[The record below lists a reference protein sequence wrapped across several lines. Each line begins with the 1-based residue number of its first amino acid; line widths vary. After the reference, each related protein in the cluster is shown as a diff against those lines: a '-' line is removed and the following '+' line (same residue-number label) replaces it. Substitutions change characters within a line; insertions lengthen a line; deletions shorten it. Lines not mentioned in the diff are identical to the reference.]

1 MPDPAPLLQGDWS
14 SNGLALKLLWVNLLL
29 MATAAVSLGFA
40 HAIIPS
46 AVDSG
51 TFSRTAS
58 RFRPF
63 LYVIGTIAIVI
74 ALANAFFIVEIS
86 RGWIEDIY
94 PRWYQ

>member
-1 MPDPAPLLQGDWS
+1 MPDPAPLQLGDWS
-14 SNGLALKLLWVNLLL
+14 DNGLALKLLWVNLLF
-29 MATAAVSLGFA
+29 MATAAISLGFA
-40 HAIIPS
+40 HAIISS

-63 LYVIGTIAIVI
+63 LYVIGAIAIVI
-74 ALANAFFIVEIS
+74 ALVNAYFIIDIS

>member
-14 SNGLALKLLWVNLLL
+14 DNGAALKLLWINLLL
-29 MATAAVSLGFA
+29 MTTAAVSLGFA

-51 TFSRTAS
+51 TFSRQVS
-58 RFRPF
+58 RVRPY
-63 LYVIGTIAIVI
+63 LYVIGLIAIIVAIANFVI
-74 ALANAFFIVEIS
+74 ITDLTK
-86 RGWIEDIY
+86 GWLEGVY

>member
-14 SNGLALKLLWVNLLL
+14 DNGAALKLLWINLLL
-29 MATAAVSLGFA
+29 MATAAISLGFA

-51 TFSRTAS
+51 TFSRQAA
-58 RFRPF
+58 RYRPF
-63 LYVIGTIAIVI
+63 LYVLGAIAIVI
-74 ALANAFFIVEIS
+74 TMVNFVIITDLT

>member
-1 MPDPAPLLQGDWS
+1 MPDPAPLQLEHWS

>member
-14 SNGLALKLLWVNLLL
+14 DNGLALKLLWINLLL

-63 LYVIGTIAIVI
+63 LYVIGIIAVVTALVI
-74 ALANAFFIVEIS
+74 AYFIIDIS
-86 RGWIEDIY
+86 RGWIEEIY

>member
-14 SNGLALKLLWVNLLL
+14 DNGAALKLLWANLML

-51 TFSRTAS
+51 TFSQRAS
-58 RFRPF
+58 RYRPV
-63 LYVIGTIAIVI
+63 LYVVGLI
-74 ALANAFFIVEIS
+74 ALVIVAINFFLIVDLT